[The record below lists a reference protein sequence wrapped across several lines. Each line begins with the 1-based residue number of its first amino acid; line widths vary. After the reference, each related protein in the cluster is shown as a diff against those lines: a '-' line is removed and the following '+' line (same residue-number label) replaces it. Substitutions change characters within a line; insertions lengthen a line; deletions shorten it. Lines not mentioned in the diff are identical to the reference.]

1 MRMPHNVNRPGC
13 PGRLAF
19 NWNERG
25 SHACFL
31 ADKGNVI
38 LRLNSG
44 WEDEFVGQF
53 FVFGQSD
60 ILYVMIIG
68 MPVAI
73 RKMMSYTRIKQL
85 SL

>member
-1 MRMPHNVNRPGC
+1 MRMPYNVNRPGC
-13 PGRLAF
+13 PGRFLF
-19 NWNERG
+19 NWNKRG
-25 SHACFL
+25 SHTCFL
-31 ADKGNVI
+31 ADKGNAI

-44 WEDEFVGQF
+44 WEDEVVGQF

>member
-1 MRMPHNVNRPGC
+1 
-13 PGRLAF
+13 
-19 NWNERG
+19 
-25 SHACFL
+25 
-31 ADKGNVI
+31 VI

-73 RKMMSYTRIKQL
+73 RKMMSCTRIKQL

>member
-1 MRMPHNVNRPGC
+1 MPQTANRPGC
-13 PGRLAF
+13 PGRFLF

-31 ADKGNVI
+31 ADKGNAI

-44 WEDEFVGQF
+44 WKDEFVGQF

-60 ILYVMIIG
+60 ILCVMIIWR
-68 MPVAI
+68 PVVI
-73 RKMMSYTRIKQL
+73 QKIMSYTLSKQFL
-85 SL
+85 L